1 MKKLLLPILIALST
15 IAHGQCDITKCINE
29 SLTAN
34 STTSAANPTY
44 LWAIAPALGFTGQG
58 TASIAVADVG
68 AIVQNYTFTLTVTD
82 GITGCTN
89 TETFVLC
96 VQTGVATLTLPQIC
110 STDPCIPVSGGSG
123 VGIYEINGVPV
134 TQLCASDAGA
144 LVTFTSTSGTCPGVA
159 TATFT
164 VNPQPTL
171 TITPN

>member
-1 MKKLLLPILIALST
+1 MKKLILPLLIALNS
-15 IAHGQCDITKCINE
+15 IAYGQCDITKCINE

-44 LWAIAPALGFTGQG
+44 LWSVAPTLGFTGQG
-58 TASIAVADVG
+58 TSSIAVASVG
-68 AIVQNYTFTLTVTD
+68 SVIGNYTFTLTVTD
-82 GITGCTN
+82 GVTGCTN
-89 TETFVLC
+89 TESFVLC
-96 VQTGVATLTLPQIC
+96 VQQGTATLTLPQIC

-144 LVTFTSTSGTCPGVA
+144 TVTFTSTSGTCPGVA